1 MCEFLYERAWKE
13 WFRIKITNHVSFFS
27 PQVFP
32 VNDPPQ
38 VRDLPIA
45 PPSSPSVDPADP
57 PVPITLVPYDWDSDN
72 EGFSVRDLVG
82 EWIYPCLVWKDGFQS
97 MPLFLLVCPIEPS
110 TYVHNRTHTYL
121 CRIP

>member
-1 MCEFLYERAWKE
+1 MSELHKSGLELRLPTM
-13 WFRIKITNHVSFFS
+13 ISFFS

-82 EWIYPCLVWKDGFQS
+82 E
-97 MPLFLLVCPIEPS
+97 
-110 TYVHNRTHTYL
+110 
-121 CRIP
+121 